1 MPTLIASV
9 LPARPL
15 RLAAAVLLLLCPLA
29 AAAEVDCEM
38 RFSLKGWSAFYK
50 TASGTGTVSCSNGQR
65 MSVRIQ
71 SKGGGFSFGKSSI
84 EGGVGEFSGVHDIS
98 EVLGSYATAEAHAG
112 AVKSA
117 KGQVMTKG
125 EVSLALSGTG
135 RGWDLGVA
143 FGKFTLLPAR

>member
-1 MPTLIASV
+1 MAMPSSRFPRVPRL
-9 LPARPL
+9 L
-15 RLAAAVLLLLCPLA
+15 LAAALLTGSGA
-29 AAAEVDCEM
+29 VTAAEVDCEM

-50 TASGTGTVSCSNGQR
+50 TASGSGTITCNNGQR
-65 MSVRIQ
+65 MKVRIE

-84 EGGVGEFSGVHDIS
+84 EGGIGEFSGVHDIS
-98 EVLGSYATAEAHAG
+98 EVLGSYAAAEAHAG

-135 RGWDLGVA
+135 RGWDVGVA
-143 FGKFTLLPAR
+143 FGRFSISPAR